1 LNYGSPLTVAG
12 MVNTDRCR
20 DCALPDAGATAA
32 MMVLLNPT
40 DASLSLDDVRVII
53 NSTLERQ
60 VKSSNE
66 LMRRLVEE
74 RDAKNL

>member
-1 LNYGSPLTVAG
+1 LNYGPPLTVAG

-40 DASLSLDDVRVII
+40 DASLSLDDV
-53 NSTLERQ
+53 
-60 VKSSNE
+60 
-66 LMRRLVEE
+66 
-74 RDAKNL
+74 

>member
-1 LNYGSPLTVAG
+1 

-20 DCALPDAGATAA
+20 DCALPDAGTTAV

-40 DASLSLDDVRVII
+40 DASLSLDDVRVIT

-60 VKSSNE
+60 AKSSNE